1 MRYDSEDIARRV
13 EKRKK
18 EFLARWLFAMALA
31 IGAVIAGALVP
42 ERKFV
47 VPAVIIIVIV
57 IFAVFKTF
65 KKYKPTMLYSPEIKG
80 VNIKEHEVMCVREG
94 KPIYRRFPNTPHNY
108 SNHRTGDH
116 PRHKIRGSVYMQLED
131 GNIYEVAN
139 LNVAQLEFYEDGDV
153 LLKPAGARYPE
164 VAQREVDRQVCPIC
178 GRINHKGADAC
189 GSCGL
194 LVLKETEAEQKQEST
209 LENIR
214 ETSSEQVQGT
224 PFENI
229 KETSPEEE
237 QEICAQQAQGA
248 FAEKKFIKKTDEIY
262 QLRVP
267 FMSVYTSIFLIE
279 AEGRW
284 LLVDCATTGED
295 VDGYLVSAL
304 SDMGLSL
311 WNIDAL
317 FLTHRHSD
325 HSGGLERVLEL
336 APCIKVVDFASE
348 RSSCIK
354 TVDWPLSR
362 KIVTFPLAGHTA
374 DSAGVLDLRSG
385 TLISGDGIQ
394 GAGIGKYRCL
404 VSDFDSYFEALD
416 RISADERIKNILFSH
431 AYEPWLA
438 DTVLGREAVLECL
451 DVCRALAQKKK
462 DGLPV

>member
-1 MRYDSEDIARRV
+1 MKSGAKM
-13 EKRKK
+13 EKR
-18 EFLARWLFAMALA
+18 
-31 IGAVIAGALVP
+31 
-42 ERKFV
+42 
-47 VPAVIIIVIV
+47 
-57 IFAVFKTF
+57 
-65 KKYKPTMLYSPEIKG
+65 
-80 VNIKEHEVMCVREG
+80 
-94 KPIYRRFPNTPHNY
+94 
-108 SNHRTGDH
+108 
-116 PRHKIRGSVYMQLED
+116 
-131 GNIYEVAN
+131 
-139 LNVAQLEFYEDGDV
+139 
-153 LLKPAGARYPE
+153 
-164 VAQREVDRQVCPIC
+164 
-178 GRINHKGADAC
+178 
-189 GSCGL
+189 
-194 LVLKETEAEQKQEST
+194 
-209 LENIR
+209 
-214 ETSSEQVQGT
+214 
-224 PFENI
+224 
-229 KETSPEEE
+229 
-237 QEICAQQAQGA
+237 
-248 FAEKKFIKKTDEIY
+248 FIKKTDGIY

-348 RSSCIK
+348 RSSRIK

-374 DSAGVLDLRSG
+374 DSVGVLDLRSG

-438 DTVLGREAVLECL
+438 DTVFGREAVLECL